1 MTPQQTPN
9 QGASVGVIDSLR
21 GFMVEVEIL
30 DDRPEEKELL
40 AVEGHPEIFLE
51 VSYFKPNRAVCI
63 NLTNSPVLR
72 CGMKVSRSNKKVS
85 VPVGPKTL
93 GRVFN
98 ALGEPLDEGEGVND
112 IRRNITEP
120 SGIKKYR
127 QTSKLELLTTGLK
140 VIDFLTPF
148 VKGRKI
154 GIVGGAGVG
163 KTVLTM
169 EMIHNVTHGNEKSLS
184 IYCGV
189 GERIRE
195 GNELYQ
201 TLK

>member
-1 MTPQQTPN
+1 MDRN
-9 QGASVGVIDSLR
+9 NENRRVI
-21 GFMVEVEIL
+21 
-30 DDRPEEKELL
+30 
-40 AVEGHPEIFLE
+40 
-51 VSYFKPNRAVCI
+51 
-63 NLTNSPVLR
+63 
-72 CGMKVSRSNKKVS
+72 SNA
-85 VPVGPKTL
+85 T
-93 GRVFN
+93 
-98 ALGEPLDEGEGVND
+98 
-112 IRRNITEP
+112 
-120 SGIKKYR
+120 GIKKYR
-127 QTSKLELLTTGLK
+127 DREKLELLETGLK

-169 EMIHNVTHGNEKSLS
+169 EMIHNITNNEKSLS

-201 TLK
+201 TLKKPMC